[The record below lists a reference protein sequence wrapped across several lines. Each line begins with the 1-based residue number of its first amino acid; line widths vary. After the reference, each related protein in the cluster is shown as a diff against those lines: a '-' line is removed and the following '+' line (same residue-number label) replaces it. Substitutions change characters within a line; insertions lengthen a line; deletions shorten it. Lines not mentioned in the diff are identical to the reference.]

1 MSWTG
6 KLESSASTYFLLISI
21 LRKSAALCMAAG
33 GEIRKSGSVS
43 FVGAADGVPQAG
55 HPAPPNAQMRALNSY
70 FYFYSTFLSFRVSK
84 LEGTSKHK

>member
-1 MSWTG
+1 
-6 KLESSASTYFLLISI
+6 
-21 LRKSAALCMAAG
+21 MAAG

-70 FYFYSTFLSFRVSK
+70 FYFYFYFYFYSTLLYFYFLFFRG
-84 LEGTSKHK
+84 L